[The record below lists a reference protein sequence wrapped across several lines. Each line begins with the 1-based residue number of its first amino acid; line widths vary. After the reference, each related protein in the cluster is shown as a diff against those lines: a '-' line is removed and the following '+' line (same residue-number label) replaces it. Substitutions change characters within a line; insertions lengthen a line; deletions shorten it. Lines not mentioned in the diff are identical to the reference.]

1 MQECSNYCLQ
11 WRRYWIQIQSPKREP
26 GLRTLKVLEQGPR
39 KGHQKGQELEH
50 QRVLQ
55 WVLEPELQMQ
65 MVLRKKMQK
74 RELEQEPQ
82 IPQR

>member
-1 MQECSNYCLQ
+1 ML
-11 WRRYWIQIQSPKREP
+11 
-26 GLRTLKVLEQGPR
+26 VQGPR

-65 MVLRKKMQK
+65 MVLRMKMQK